1 MAKSEKYGKLS
12 HPEMNLLRLN
22 TLPGKFNSIKGRSM
36 NKKLSVLLLLTT
48 LAAALFLT
56 ACPERTSIAD
66 IEANPS
72 KYENKDIAI
81 AGTVRDSY
89 GVSIPGTNMRGGVYK
104 IDDGT
109 GSFWVITRESVPTK
123 GARIGVKGR
132 IGTGVNW
139 NGRNYGL
146 GMYEE
151 DRRIAKK

>member
-1 MAKSEKYGKLS
+1 
-12 HPEMNLLRLN
+12 MNNKITGILLAVVVA
-22 TLPGKFNSIKGRSM
+22 
-36 NKKLSVLLLLTT
+36 SV
-48 LAAALFLT
+48 AFAT

-72 KYENKDIAI
+72 KYQDKEIVV
-81 AGTVRDSY
+81 AGTVKDSY
-89 GVSIPGTNMRGGVYK
+89 GLNIPGTNMRGGVYK

-109 GSFWVITRESVPTK
+109 GSFWVISRDTVPTK
-123 GARIGVKGR
+123 GTKIGVKGR
-132 IGTGVNW
+132 VGSGINW